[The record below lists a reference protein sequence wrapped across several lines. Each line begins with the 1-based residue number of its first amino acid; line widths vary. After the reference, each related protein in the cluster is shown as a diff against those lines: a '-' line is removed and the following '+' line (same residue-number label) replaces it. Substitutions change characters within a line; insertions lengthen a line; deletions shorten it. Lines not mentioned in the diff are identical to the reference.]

1 MPLSPQLKGY
11 LFALLAAVAGST
23 VYIFSKS
30 ALDQVSLA
38 QFGVYWF
45 AMAISWNSLFAMRS
59 KKSRHFKAISKSSIK
74 ILFLVGIIEIV
85 ATASFFASISAARN
99 PAIPSFLKNMEYIF
113 VTLMGVILLQ
123 EKFSRIE
130 VLAVTLTITG
140 ALVISYQKGSTI
152 EAFLTGSSGFMLLA
166 TIFYG
171 VRTIIVKKNIEVITP
186 TMVAINRS
194 IFLFVFSVAM
204 LLVYR
209 QGLSIPKHALAM
221 IVLGSFTG
229 PFLTSLSQYNAL
241 KYIEASKSAIIQSTT
256 AMFVLI
262 SAYLVF
268 GRFPLAHQIVGGI
281 LTIAGPMLLM
291 AGRKRWP
298 IVKQ

>member
-1 MPLSPQLKGY
+1 MSLSPQLKGY
-11 LFALLAAVAGST
+11 SFALLATVAGST

-30 ALDQVSLA
+30 ALELTSLA

-45 AMAISWNSLFAMRS
+45 AMAIAWNSLFALRS
-59 KKSRHFKAISKSSIK
+59 KKSRKLPNISPNSLMV
-74 ILFLVGIIEIV
+74 LFIIGVIEIV
-85 ATASFFASISAARN
+85 ATASFFASISEAPN

-113 VTLMGVILLQ
+113 VTLMGVLLLN
-123 EKFSRIE
+123 ERFSRIE
-130 VLAVTLTITG
+130 ILAVILTISG
-140 ALVISYQKGSTI
+140 ALVISYQKGDTL
-152 EAFLTGSSGFMLLA
+152 EAFFTGSSGFMLLA

-171 VRTIIVKKNIEVITP
+171 IRTIIVKKYIDVITP

-194 IFLFVFSVAM
+194 IFLFAFAVIM
-204 LLVYR
+204 LLIYK
-209 QGLSIPKHALAM
+209 QGLSIPRHALLM
-221 IVLGSFTG
+221 IIIGSFTG

-241 KYIEASKSAIIQSTT
+241 IYIEASKSAIIQSTT

-268 GRFPLAHQIVGGI
+268 DRFPLPYQIVGGI

-291 AGRKRWP
+291 IGRKNKLRTN
-298 IVKQ
+298 